1 MLIQSSTALTAEE
14 AFVLTK
20 LLSVWRAK
28 VPRNVLRDVYFEGK
42 QAFKDFGVA
51 IPPQILDKIDP
62 VLGWVETGVRAL
74 TDRSKLEGFVS
85 ADSQDEDPFGVND
98 LIYQNS
104 FMSIFPQASLS
115 SAIHSCAFLTV
126 DDTIGTLRIRARS
139 ADMSAAIWDFERHE
153 VGAYLV
159 ITKLRDGIPV
169 EMMMHLHEA
178 VVRIEVS
185 ASSGRVT
192 VERFRNPLGRVSVAP
207 LPLKPSLKRPFGH
220 SRISRAAMSFTD
232 SGLRTITR
240 SEVQGEAFAG
250 PQYWLLGSDA
260 EAFAGNNR
268 FKAVMGRVF
277 GLEQGEDD
285 DNVPDV
291 KRFEGASPQA
301 HIDHLRMWAT
311 LFAGDQGVP
320 VSSLG
325 VVQDNPSSA
334 EAIYAAKED
343 LITNTKN
350 ANDSWGAGAESAMRM
365 AVEWRDGA
373 LPDAMKTLSA
383 NFTSPETVSPGSR
396 ADAFSKL
403 SASVPGFAESEV
415 GLEYGGL
422 SREQI
427 VRFQAERRRSNV
439 SDLVA
444 GIAGRLDA
452 QALADTQAARGS
464 GTVQ

>member
-1 MLIQSSTALTAEE
+1 M
-14 AFVLTK
+14 VLTK
-20 LLSVWRAK
+20 LLTVWQAK
-28 VPRNVLRDVYFEGK
+28 VSRNILRDVYFEGK

-51 IPPQILDKIDP
+51 IPPQILSKIDP

-85 ADSQDEDPFGVND
+85 ADSTDTDPFGVNE
-98 LIYQNS
+98 LIYDNS
-104 FMSIFPQASLS
+104 FMTIFPQATLS
-115 SAIHSCAFLTV
+115 SAIHSCAFLAV
-126 DDTIGTLRIRARS
+126 DDTIGDLRIRARR

-153 VGAYLV
+153 IGAYLA
-159 ITKLRDGIPV
+159 ITKLHLGTPV
-169 EMMMHLHEA
+169 EMTLHLHAA
-178 VVRIEVS
+178 VVRITISTATGNLSVD
-185 ASSGRVT
+185 
-192 VERFRNPLGRVSVAP
+192 RFSNPLGRVSVAP

-220 SRISRAAMSFTD
+220 SRISRAAMAFTD
-232 SGLRTITR
+232 SGLRTIVR

-250 PQYWLLGSDA
+250 PQYWLLGADA

-277 GLEQGEDD
+277 GLETDPD
-285 DNVPDV
+285 SDTTPDV

-301 HIDHLRMWAT
+301 HIEHLRMWAT
-311 LFAGDQGVP
+311 LFAGDQNLA

-343 LITNTKN
+343 LITNAKN

-365 AVEWRDGA
+365 AVEWRDGS
-373 LPDAMKTLSA
+373 LPDAMKTMSA
-383 NFTSPETVSPGSR
+383 NFTAPETVSPGSR

-403 SASVPGFAESEV
+403 AASIPGFAESEV

-422 SREQI
+422 TREQI
-427 VRFQAERRRSNV
+427 VRFQAERRRSSV
-439 SDLVA
+439 SDLVS

-452 QALADTQAARGS
+452 QALTATQATRGA

>member
-1 MLIQSSTALTAEE
+1 MLK
-14 AFVLTK
+14 K
-20 LLSVWRAK
+20 LLQVWQAK

-51 IPPQILDKIDP
+51 IPPQILSKIDP

-74 TDRSKLEGFVS
+74 TDRSRLEGFVAAGS
-85 ADSQDEDPFGVND
+85 SDDDPFGVGD
-98 LIYQNS
+98 LMYQNS
-104 FMSIFPQASLS
+104 FLSVFPQATLS
-115 SAIHSCAFLTV
+115 SAIHSCAFLAV
-126 DDTIGTLRIRARS
+126 DDTVGSLRIRARA

-153 VGAYLV
+153 VGAYLA

-169 EMMMHLHEA
+169 EMMMHLHDT
-178 VVRIEVS
+178 VVRVVLS
-185 ASSGRVT
+185 DAGKLSVDRY
-192 VERFRNPLGRVSVAP
+192 RNPLGRVSVAA

-232 SGLRTITR
+232 SGLRTIVR

-250 PQYWLLGSDA
+250 PQYWLLDADA
-260 EAFAGNNR
+260 EAFAGNNK

-277 GLEQGEDD
+277 GLETDPESDKT
-285 DNVPDV
+285 PDV
-291 KRFEGASPQA
+291 KRFEGASPQP
-301 HIDHLRMWAT
+301 HIEHLRMWAT
-311 LFAGDQGVP
+311 LFAGDQNLS

-343 LITNTKN
+343 MITNAKN

-365 AVEWRDGA
+365 AVEWRDGV
-373 LPDAMKTLSA
+373 LPDGMKSLSA
-383 NFTSPETVSPGSR
+383 NFTAPETVSPGSR

-403 SASVPGFAESEV
+403 ASAVPGFAESEV
-415 GLEYGGL
+415 GLEYAGL
-422 SREQI
+422 TQEQI
-427 VRFQAERRRSNV
+427 TRFLADRRRSGV

-452 QALADTQAARGS
+452 KALADVTAARGA
-464 GTVQ
+464 GEVQ